1 MDLNHTLAALN
12 ACLNGTAGLLLAIG
26 WVLARQGRRD
36 AHRKVM
42 LSAFG
47 VSTVFLLSYL
57 TRVYIGGTHPY
68 PDDAPGRGFYLLML
82 ASHVILAAT
91 VPVFAIGG
99 IYFGLKNRIETHRKW
114 MRIGLP
120 IWIYVSITGV
130 GVYLMLYQLAGA

>member
-57 TRVYIGGTHPY
+57 TRVYIGAPTPTQTTP
-68 PDDAPGRGFYLLML
+68 PDA
-82 ASHVILAAT
+82 AST
-91 VPVFAIGG
+91 C
-99 IYFGLKNRIETHRKW
+99 
-114 MRIGLP
+114 
-120 IWIYVSITGV
+120 
-130 GVYLMLYQLAGA
+130 

>member
-1 MDLNHTLAALN
+1 
-12 ACLNGTAGLLLAIG
+12 
-26 WVLARQGRRD
+26 
-36 AHRKVM
+36 
-42 LSAFG
+42 
-47 VSTVFLLSYL
+47 
-57 TRVYIGGTHPY
+57 
-68 PDDAPGRGFYLLML
+68 ML